1 MSTLNTIDSC
11 LTHPKKGDVITILKL
26 DQFDDFAKAN
36 HERLFNIGK
45 TCIIGKIFRVLN
57 YDDNNQVFY
66 LEPLGDNDLKN
77 TGFYWK
83 NSVPLKAGFSY
94 KIPEEAFDEKK
105 IEDM

>member
-1 MSTLNTIDSC
+1 MNTSQAINSC
-11 LTHPKKGDVITILKL
+11 RIPPKHRDIINILEL
-26 DQFDDFAKAN
+26 DQFDDFAKVGTF
-36 HERLFNIGK
+36 FNIGK